1 MLNKNHISEFE
12 KHANTYNSF
21 ASIQKRVAKELI
33 ERVKFM
39 PSNILDIG
47 SGTGEIYKN
56 ITWNIERFIG
66 VDCSTSM
73 CNFHPKGQKVKII
86 CDDFESEILKEQIR
100 KLAPYSIVISSS
112 SLQWAKN
119 LKEMFGVCSELSD
132 RVAFSIFTKGTFK
145 TIYEMS
151 GRESFLPTYEEV
163 KLFSNVFKNAQI
175 TKKMYKLDFA
185 DNISKFRY
193 IRKSGISGGNTML
206 EYKKMKYL
214 LENYPYSYLEFEVTF
229 ILN

>member
-1 MLNKNHISEFE
+1 MINKNHIVEFE
-12 KHANTYNSF
+12 KYAKSYNSF
-21 ASIQKRVAKELI
+21 APIQQRVAKELMD
-33 ERVKFM
+33 RVKFM

-66 VDCSTSM
+66 VDCSASM
-73 CNFHPKGQKVKII
+73 CSFHPKDQKVKII
-86 CDDFESEILKEQIR
+86 CDDFESKTLKEQIK
-100 KLAPYSIVISSS
+100 KLAPYDIVISSS

-119 LKEMFGVCSELSD
+119 LKEMFDVCSKLSD
-132 RVAFSIFTKGTFK
+132 RVAFSIFTRGTFK

-163 KLFSNVFKNAQI
+163 KLFSNAFKNVQI
-175 TKKMYKLDFA
+175 IKKMYRLDFA

-193 IRKSGISGGNTML
+193 IRKSGISGGNTIL
-206 EYKKMKYL
+206 KYKKMKYL
-214 LENYPYSYLEFEVTF
+214 IENYPYSYLEFEVTF